1 MRWRHMGKGWERG
14 KPPLFTREREQP
26 LLFTRLLRNSGNKVP
41 QGTPTITA
49 ATTFLLFF
57 FQTNFPSCQ
66 LLTSTPA
73 QYSSMSTTVRLFLPS
88 FPVLGPKARG
98 ETLPALSPM
107 LPHQLLA
114 QKSKSQG
121 MSSIREDVTTR
132 FSLAVTNAFECIHF
146 L

>member
-1 MRWRHMGKGWERG
+1 MMRWRHMGQG
-14 KPPLFTREREQP
+14 REREKP
-26 LLFTRLLRNSGNKVP
+26 PLFTRLLRNSGKVL

-49 ATTFLLFF
+49 ASTFPLSF
-57 FQTNFPSCQ
+57 FQSNFPSCQ

-73 QYSSMSTTVRLFLPS
+73 QYSSMSTTVRLFPPS

-107 LPHQLLA
+107 LLHQLLA
-114 QKSKSQG
+114 QNSKSQG

-132 FSLAVTNAFECIHF
+132 FSLAVTDAFECIHF